1 MANIR
6 LDGEW
11 GEIKILSLRMSGV
24 KLYDYGWEDLVK
36 VEFEVSKKQR
46 R

>member
-1 MANIR
+1 MTNIR

-11 GEIKILSLRMSGV
+11 GEIKILSLRMSGG
-24 KLYDYGWEDLVK
+24 KLYDYGWEDLITVQ
-36 VEFEVSKKQR
+36 FEVSKKQR